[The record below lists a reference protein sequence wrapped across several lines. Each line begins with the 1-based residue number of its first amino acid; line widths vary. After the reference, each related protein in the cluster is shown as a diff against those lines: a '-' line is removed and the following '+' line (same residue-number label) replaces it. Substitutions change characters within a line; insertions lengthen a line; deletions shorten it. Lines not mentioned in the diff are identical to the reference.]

1 MPIPA
6 FTQYGLL
13 PPGVHTCSMEE
24 AAEALCT
31 SAHRTTIWAGLEGFI
46 AWAAG
51 LDDPTALHV
60 DGSYVTDKPV
70 PGDVDVVVDVSG
82 CDAQGQAQWLQAWAD
97 NYQHVKNT
105 YHVDFY
111 PVVAGHGNDFVAFF
125 QYVRAEEALRRGI
138 GLDVRKGIL
147 QVTP

>member
-1 MPIPA
+1 M
-6 FTQYGLL
+6 GW
-13 PPGVHTCSMEE
+13 V
-24 AAEALCT
+24 
-31 SAHRTTIWAGLEGFI
+31 AGL
-46 AWAAG
+46 
-51 LDDPTALHV
+51 PQPALIYV

-82 CDAQGQAQWLQAWAD
+82 CDTEGQQHWLQEWAANHD
-97 NYQHVKNT
+97 QVKAVH
-105 YHVDFY
+105 HVDFY
-111 PVVAGHGNDFVAFF
+111 PVVCGPGHDFVAFF